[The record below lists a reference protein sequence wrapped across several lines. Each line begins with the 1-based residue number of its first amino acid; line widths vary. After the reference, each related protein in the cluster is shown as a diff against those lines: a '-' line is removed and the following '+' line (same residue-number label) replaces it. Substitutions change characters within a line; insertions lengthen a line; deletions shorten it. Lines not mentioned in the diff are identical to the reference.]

1 MNRKRNRRSN
11 RKETQPK
18 PKTRNPKPLPG
29 PTSGSPART
38 HLSSGPIFL
47 LFPGRPILL
56 FSLPLRPTL
65 APHRAGPV
73 PQRPLSRVALH
84 YAWPT
89 SQRWGHPS
97 AAARVARTR
106 SPPRLAAPPGPLVRV
121 AFLLPHPPRAQRKP
135 PRSPPWLRQARIPE
149 IPGLPFISPPTA
161 SLHPS
166 THTSPPLTLTRHTP
180 SRRRSRVAA
189 PPRPRCPAASQ
200 PPPASVRFLLDPR
213 DPPESPIP
221 IPNPCSGP
229 NRQYQLR

>member
-1 MNRKRNRRSN
+1 MAHSPFFPPQTWRPAHSPR
-11 RKETQPK
+11 
-18 PKTRNPKPLPG
+18 G
-29 PTSGSPART
+29 PATP
-38 HLSSGPIFL
+38 
-47 LFPGRPILL
+47 
-56 FSLPLRPTL
+56 SLPCG
-65 APHRAGPV
+65 PH
-73 PQRPLSRVALH
+73 S
-84 YAWPT
+84 
-89 SQRWGHPS
+89 
-97 AAARVARTR
+97 AARVAF
-106 SPPRLAAPPGPLVRV
+106 SPLGLPALRRAQPARAPCHLGPSCRRLAPAERLPRLAAPPGPLVRV

-135 PRSPPWLRQARIPE
+135 PRSPPWLRQAHIPK

-189 PPRPRCPAASQ
+189 PPRPRRPAASQ